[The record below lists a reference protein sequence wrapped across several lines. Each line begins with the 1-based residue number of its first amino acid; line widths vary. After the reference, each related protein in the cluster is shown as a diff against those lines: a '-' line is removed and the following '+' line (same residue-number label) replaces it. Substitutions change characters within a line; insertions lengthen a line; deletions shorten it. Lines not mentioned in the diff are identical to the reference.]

1 MNNKPLFIF
10 EMANNHQG
18 SVEHGKKIIREIA
31 EICIPFRTSFD
42 FAIKF
47 QYRNLDTFIHPQY
60 QDRYD
65 VKNIKRFLETR
76 LSPVEFQELLEE
88 VRNNRFITMCTPF
101 DEDSVDLIVNQNIDI
116 IKIASCSFTD
126 WPLLEKIAESRKSVI
141 ASCAGTGLEDIQKV
155 VSFMGHRNIDLSL
168 MHCVAE
174 YPTEAGHLQMNQ
186 INYLQQ
192 QFPKLRIGF
201 STHEDPNDDMPIRIA
216 VAKGAQIFEKHVGV
230 ETDVIK
236 LNGYS
241 ATPAQIKQWLQA
253 AYDTFERC
261 GSANKRYQPT
271 DKEMNDLLALKR
283 GVFAKDNMNKG
294 DKLSKDNT
302 FYAFPCQG
310 GQVVTSDVSKYSEI
324 ILKTDINKNET
335 IQKVNVNFYDS
346 AQNIRN
352 IVHQVLTIFKKS
364 GAIIPENSLCSLS
377 HHFGIEQYESTGVAI
392 IECINREYCKKILV
406 VLPGQQHP
414 SHYHLKK
421 EETFTVLWGQL
432 IVIIDG
438 EEKTVNVGDQV
449 LVERGKGHSFS
460 SDNGC
465 VFEEISTT
473 HYAADSY
480 YDTKGF
486 VNPRKTNV
494 YLTQELIRTLG
505 E

>member
-18 SVEHGKKIIREIA
+18 SVEHGKRIIREIG
-31 EICIPFRTSFD
+31 EVCNPFHSKFD
-42 FAIKF
+42 FAFKF
-47 QYRNLDTFIHPQY
+47 QYRNLETFIHPQY
-60 QDRYD
+60 QNRDD
-65 VKNIKRFLETR
+65 IKNIKRFLETK
-76 LSPVEFQELLEE
+76 LGPEEFQELLEE
-88 VRNNRFITMCTPF
+88 VRNNNFVTMCTPF
-101 DEDSVDLIVNQNIDI
+101 DEDSVDLITRQNIDI
-116 IKIASCSFTD
+116 IKIASCSFVD
-126 WPLLEKIAESRKSVI
+126 WPLLEKIAEAEKPVI
-141 ASCAGTGLEDIQKV
+141 ASCAGTGIEDIQKV
-155 VSFMGHRNIDLSL
+155 VSFMGHRNINLSL

-174 YPTEAGHLQMNQ
+174 YPTEVSHLQMNQ

-192 QFPKLRIGF
+192 QFPKLRVGF
-201 STHEDPNDDMPIRIA
+201 STHENPNDDMPVRIA

-230 ETDVIK
+230 ETDTIK

-241 ATPAQIKQWLQA
+241 ATPAQVKQWLQA
-253 AYDTFERC
+253 AYDTYEMC
-261 GSANKRYQPT
+261 GLADERYQPT
-271 DKEMNDLLALKR
+271 DKEKNDLLALKR
-283 GVFAKDNMNKG
+283 GVFAKNNICKG
-294 DKLSKDNT
+294 DKLSKENT
-302 FYAFPCQG
+302 FYAFPCQD
-310 GQVVTSDVSKYSEI
+310 GQIVTSDISKYSEI
-324 ILKTDINKNET
+324 IVKTEVSRYDAL
-335 IQKVNVNFYDS
+335 QKADVDSYDS
-346 AQNIRN
+346 DQRVRSL
-352 IVHQVLTIFKKS
+352 VHKVLAVFKKS

-377 HHFGIEQYESTGVAI
+377 HHFGIEQYENTGVAI

-432 IVIIDG
+432 NVKIDG

-460 SDNGC
+460 SENGC

-473 HYAADSY
+473 HYADDSY